1 MAIFEP
7 LFPNATV
14 EYKYPSGQDRGERD
28 QSSTSGMAMMVN
40 REAPLGGLSSLMAMK
55 GRMGDTELVHMSKP
69 EVRSLQALGQLSVN
83 PSTGLPEAFKLKDA
97 LPVLAGIAGSVFL
110 PGIGSALGTS
120 LFSGISGGAL
130 AGAVGTGIGSLLA
143 GQSAD
148 KALFNA
154 ALSFG
159 TGALLGNIT
168 AGADPTMLKGGEA
181 AGFSAPLT
189 AADIGDTLT
198 AGQLQGAKD
207 IGLYSQNFTPP
218 QVGDVAS
225 NVGFTTK
232 PNLFERELLGQTPQT
247 VQAGEYMSPSKAYE
261 LTGGRY
267 GVPTSSQV
275 LSKPSTYGPALGAL
289 LVGPEQ
295 EPYQPPS
302 RTALE
307 PRRQTL
313 SGGETIAPV
322 ATEESALDIALGRSP
337 ARNYL
342 SPYTYAKAGGLIRLN
357 EGGMPMEE
365 EDVEEGSPEY
375 FEGRVDGNG
384 DGMSDEVEFEVEG
397 EDPDMAMLSR
407 DEYVLPA
414 DVVAIIGNGSSEA
427 GADKIDMFVK
437 QARKKA
443 FGTEKQQKQTKGDGG
458 LASLVA

>member
-1 MAIFEP
+1 
-7 LFPNATV
+7 
-14 EYKYPSGQDRGERD
+14 
-28 QSSTSGMAMMVN
+28 MAMMVN
-40 REAPLGGLSSLMAMK
+40 RDAPLGGLSSLMALK

-69 EVRSLQALGQLSVN
+69 EVRSLQSLGQLSVN

-120 LFSGISGGAL
+120 LFSGITGGAL
-130 AGAVGTGIGSLLA
+130 AGGIGTGIGSLLA

-159 TGALLGNIT
+159 TGALLGNLT
-168 AGADPTMLKGGEA
+168 GGADPTMLKGSEA
-181 AGFSAPLT
+181 AGFSDPLTAANMGGAGPLT

-218 QVGDVAS
+218 TVGAQVGDIAP
-225 NVGFTTK
+225 NVTIRSS

-247 VQAGEYMSPSKAYE
+247 VQAGEFISPSKAYE
-261 LTGGRY
+261 LTSGRY
-267 GVPTSSQV
+267 GVPTASQV
-275 LSKPSTYGPALGAL
+275 LSKPSTYGPAIGAL
-289 LVGPEQ
+289 LAGPEP

-302 RTALE
+302 RTAFE

-313 SGGETIAPV
+313 LGGETIAPV

-357 EGGMPMEE
+357 EGGMPIEQ

-375 FEGRVDGNG
+375 FEGRVRGDG

-427 GADKIDMFVK
+427 GANKIDMFVK
-437 QARKKA
+437 QSRKKA

>member
-1 MAIFEP
+1 
-7 LFPNATV
+7 
-14 EYKYPSGQDRGERD
+14 
-28 QSSTSGMAMMVN
+28 MAMMVN
-40 REAPLGGLSSLMAMK
+40 RDAPLGGLSSLMALK

-69 EVRSLQALGQLSVN
+69 EVRSLQSLGQLSVN
-83 PSTGLPEAFKLKDA
+83 PDTGLPEAFKLKQA
-97 LPVLAGIAGSVFL
+97 LPALAGIAASVFL
-110 PGIGSALGTS
+110 PGLAPSIFG
-120 LFSGISGGAL
+120 GITGGAL
-130 AGAVGTGIGSLLA
+130 AGGLGTGIGSLLA
-143 GQSAD
+143 GQSVD
-148 KALFNA
+148 KALFSA

-168 AGADPTMLKGGEA
+168 GGADPTMLKGGEA
-181 AGFSAPLT
+181 AGFTQPLT

-207 IGLYSQNFTPP
+207 IGLFSQNFTPP
-218 QVGDVAS
+218 QVGDIAS

-232 PNLFERELLGQTPQT
+232 PDFIGRELLGQTPQT
-247 VQAGEYMSPSKAYE
+247 VQAGEYMSPSRAYE

-267 GVPTSSQV
+267 GVPTASQV
-275 LSKPSTYGPALGAL
+275 LSKPSTYAPALGAL
-289 LVGPEQ
+289 LAGPEQ
-295 EPYQPPS
+295 EPYQAPKK
-302 RTALE
+302 E
-307 PRRQTL
+307 PFVPTKQTL
-313 SGGETIAPV
+313 MGGETLSPV
-322 ATEESALDIALGRSP
+322 PTQESALDIALGRSP

-365 EDVEEGSPEY
+365 ENVEEGSPEY

-427 GADKIDMFVK
+427 GANKIDMFVK
-437 QARKKA
+437 QSRKKA
-443 FGTEKQQKQTKGDGG
+443 FGTEKQQKETKGDGG